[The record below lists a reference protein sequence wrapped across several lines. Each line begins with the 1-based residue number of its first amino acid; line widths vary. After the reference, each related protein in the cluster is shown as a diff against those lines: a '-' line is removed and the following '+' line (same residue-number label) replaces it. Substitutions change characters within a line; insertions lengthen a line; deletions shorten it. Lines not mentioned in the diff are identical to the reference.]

1 MVGVHFCLQFY
12 HSLLPLKDFFLGGI
26 VVKSIFLFVIKII
39 QACCT
44 EYEKAHK
51 TTKKDIKK
59 SLYCFEEQY
68 WKQRKLIP
76 IYFFY

>member
-1 MVGVHFCLQFY
+1 MFAV
-12 HSLLPLKDFFLGGI
+12 LPLPVTSQGFFLGGI
-26 VVKSIFLFVIKII
+26 VVKSIFLLVIKII

-44 EYEKAHK
+44 EYEKVHK
-51 TTKKDIKK
+51 RTKKDIKK

-76 IYFFY
+76 IFFFINC